1 MNSKLLLKEL
11 CLKNAPS
18 GYENNLFNVIES
30 EFSRFGDVITDEMKN
45 VYVHKKG
52 KGKSKVALMAHADE
66 VALIITSIEDKG
78 FLKFKPIGIDSK
90 TLISQEV
97 IIHGKEDI
105 LGIIG
110 IKPPHLMNEK
120 ERTEAVPSDKLLIDT
135 GYSTEKLREIVSV
148 GDYVTIKRDF
158 YELFNNTVTCKAID
172 NRASIT
178 AMYVCAKELNNVEHD
193 AEVYFVCSAQEEVG
207 HRGGKV
213 AAYNLN
219 PDICI
224 AIDVTFDGGKLG
236 DIDRE
241 NEIGGGPV
249 ICIGPNIHGKVM
261 EKIIDTA
268 NKYGIKYKVEVEPG
282 NTGCDA
288 WDTQIS
294 RAGVPSV
301 LVSIPIKYMHT
312 SVELVSVDD
321 IDNTGILIARFIQ
334 ELNSIDVEEL
344 LCF

>member
-1 MNSKLLLKEL
+1 MDSKLLLKEL

-18 GYENNLFNVIES
+18 GYEDNLFGVIKT
-30 EFSRFGDVITDEMKN
+30 EFSSFGDIAIDGMKN

-52 KGKSKVALMAHADE
+52 KGKCKVVLMAHADE
-66 VALIITSIEDKG
+66 VSLIVTSIEDRG
-78 FLKFKPIGIDSK
+78 FLTFKPIGIDAK

-97 IIHGKEDI
+97 IVHGKQDI
-105 LGIIG
+105 SGIIG
-110 IKPPHLMNEK
+110 IKPPHLMNQK
-120 ERTEAVPSDKLLIDT
+120 ERTEAIPADKLLIDT
-135 GYSTEKLREIVSV
+135 GYSTEKLKEIVSV

-158 YELFNNTVTCKAID
+158 YELFNNSVTCKAID
-172 NRASIT
+172 NRASIA
-178 AMYVCAKELNNVEHD
+178 AMYVCAQELQNVAHD
-193 AEVYFVCSAQEEVG
+193 VEVYFVCSAQEEVG
-207 HRGGKV
+207 HRGAKM

-236 DIDRE
+236 DTDRE

-268 NKYGIKYKVEVEPG
+268 NSYGIKYKVEVEPG

-294 RAGVPSV
+294 RSGVPSV

-321 IDNTGILIARFIQ
+321 INNTGILISKFIQ